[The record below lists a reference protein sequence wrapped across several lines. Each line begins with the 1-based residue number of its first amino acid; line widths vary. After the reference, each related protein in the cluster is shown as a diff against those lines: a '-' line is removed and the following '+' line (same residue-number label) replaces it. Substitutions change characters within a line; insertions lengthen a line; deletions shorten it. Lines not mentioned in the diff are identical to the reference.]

1 MTPKIKKGKPYQKAS
16 PIKSKDIKIIVIDS
30 FKRDKKKQ
38 EVKKKGTKKQ
48 LSKLQKF
55 QTQMIPQNNVDQIRL
70 QHISSKI
77 QQNYRTQNQSYLL
90 KIKNLYDQYKSLI
103 LKYTLLTELDDFT
116 NCHDFLR
123 KTIINT
129 FINQI
134 KQSFDFQNKIQFQV
148 ISIDQLI
155 SIQLKINAQT
165 QQLELYNLLKPVFR
179 TKTVDQAYIK
189 LKIMMQQRNILK
201 KLEEKNQAFESL
213 KEQSLEK
220 CFDNEIG
227 DLHFS
232 ALNYTELL
240 ETQQKQELIQ
250 NAKAKQDQPLI
261 LDSFFKNSN
270 LQNPKQQIN
279 SIRQFLLKPIAKQQM
294 EISKISIK
302 SRNQSKESCN
312 SRNDQYFMPFQ
323 SNIQKQKAM
332 PYQNLI
338 QEFRQQNKQIFQ
350 PNVNQKVS
358 RIQSMNTSFELPFD
372 LESQTSCTPAN
383 AKKTMLVQNRPNN
396 KIGFEGGCRDIDKYS
411 YNSRKEIQN
420 PNISVNRNDINQS
433 QLYNYQNRSVDF
445 SRQLGFSN
453 LYNSKIFNGNNNQI
467 NLNNNNNNN
476 LQFSKI
482 QSLHASTIVNDWL
495 CESPQ
500 NRLILQQQNMFQQY
514 NWIIFTN
521 ENSNMRFNRQIN
533 IQNLKLLNVQIDSNF
548 FDDYEYILLS
558 DKFKILIMEQKDLV
572 CPETHMRLGKG
583 DEKGAIQSLIN
594 KMKLQMQQ
602 FMLQYNSRQVIVL
615 IQYQHQFFLRMLI
628 EYIFPQLGQ
637 LQEQYKIT
645 PFYQIEELQ
654 EIIFDLIQNQ
664 ENIRYDRLIKV
675 PNDLN
680 KFRSKIQNIEFSNL
694 VTMRCLNQ
702 LYQTLVQQLTN

>member
-1 MTPKIKKGKPYQKAS
+1 MTPKLKRRKPQKRAS
-16 PIKSKDIKIIVIDS
+16 PIQSKDIKVIVIDS
-30 FKRDKKKQ
+30 TKRDKKKQ
-38 EVKKKGTKKQ
+38 EVKKKATKKQ

-55 QTQMIPQNNVDQIRL
+55 QAQMIPQNNVDQIRL

-116 NCHDFLR
+116 FTLDLLR

-134 KQSFDFQNKIQFQV
+134 KQSFNFQKKIPIQM
-148 ISIDQLI
+148 IAIDQMI
-155 SIQLKINAQT
+155 STSQKNNTQTYQQEIQS
-165 QQLELYNLLKPVFR
+165 LLKPIFR
-179 TKTVDQAYIK
+179 PETIDQPYIK
-189 LKIMMQQRNILK
+189 LKIMMQQRNIQK
-201 KLEEKNQAFESL
+201 KLEEKNQLFQNL
-213 KEQSLEK
+213 KDQSLQNG
-220 CFDNEIG
+220 FDNEMG

-232 ALNYTELL
+232 SLNYGELL
-240 ETQQKQELIQ
+240 EAQLKQELIE
-250 NAKAKQDQPLI
+250 NAKSRQTEFLN
-261 LDSFFKNSN
+261 LDGFFKNQN
-270 LQNPKQQIN
+270 IQNPKQQIN
-279 SIRQFLLKPIAKQQM
+279 SIRQFLIKPIAKQQM
-294 EISKISIK
+294 EISKISVK
-302 SRNQSKESCN
+302 SRNQSKESCF
-312 SRNDQYFMPFQ
+312 SRNDQYFTPFQ
-323 SNIQKQKAM
+323 SNMLQLKGM
-332 PYQNLI
+332 PYQNQDIKL
-338 QEFRQQNKQIFQ
+338 QNKQNYL
-350 PNVNQKVS
+350 PNLQAHMS
-358 RIQSMNTSFELPFD
+358 RIQNLNTSFELPFE

-383 AKKTMLVQNRPNN
+383 AKKTMLVQNRPIN
-396 KIGFEGGCRDIDKYS
+396 KISCEGGCREIDKYS
-411 YNSRKEIQN
+411 YNSRKQIQN
-420 PNISVNRNDINQS
+420 PNLSVNRNDINQS
-433 QLYNYQNRSVDF
+433 QLFNYQNRSVDF
-445 SRQLGFSN
+445 GRQLGFSN
-453 LYNSKIFNGNNNQI
+453 LYNSKMFNTNNNQI
-467 NLNNNNNNN
+467 NVNNNNN

-495 CESPQ
+495 SESSQ
-500 NRLILQQQNMFQQY
+500 SRLVLQQQHIFQQY

-521 ENSNMRFNRQIN
+521 ENSNMRFSRQIN
-533 IQNLKLLNVQIDSNF
+533 IQNLKLLCVQIDSNF

-572 CPETHMRLGKG
+572 SPEMHMRLGKG
-583 DEKGAIQSLIN
+583 DEKGAIQALIN
-594 KMKLQMQQ
+594 KMKIQMQQ

-654 EIIFDLIQNQ
+654 EIIFDLIQTQ
-664 ENIRYDRLIKV
+664 ENIRYDKLIKV

>member
-1 MTPKIKKGKPYQKAS
+1 MTPQPRKRKPQKKDS
-16 PIKSKDIKIIVIDS
+16 PIQNKDIKIVVVDS
-30 FKRDKKKQ
+30 LNRNQKKQ
-38 EVKKKGTKKQ
+38 EVKKKGTKVQ

-55 QTQMIPQNNVDQIRL
+55 QAQLIPQNNMDQIRL
-70 QHISSKI
+70 KHISSKI

-90 KIKNLYDQYKSLI
+90 KIKNQYDQYKSLI
-103 LKYTLLTELDDFT
+103 LKYTLLTELDDFSLA
-116 NCHDFLR
+116 NDILR

-134 KQSFDFQNKIQFQV
+134 KSSFDFQNHSTLQLIAIDQM
-148 ISIDQLI
+148 ISISQKNNDQT
-155 SIQLKINAQT
+155 K
-165 QQLELYNLLKPVFR
+165 QLEIQNLIRPILKS
-179 TKTVDQAYIK
+179 KILDQAYIK
-189 LKIMMQQRNILK
+189 LKIMMQQRNIQK
-201 KLEEKNQAFESL
+201 KLEEKNNLFQNL
-213 KEQSLEK
+213 KESSLQS
-220 CFDNEIG
+220 CFDNEMG

-232 ALNYTELL
+232 ALNYAELL
-240 ETQQKQELIQ
+240 ETQQKHELIE
-250 NAKAKQDQPLI
+250 NAKAQQVKPIIFDG
-261 LDSFFKNSN
+261 FFKNSN

-279 SIRQFLLKPIAKQQM
+279 SIRQFLIRPNAKQYM
-294 EISKISIK
+294 EISKVSQK
-302 SRNQSKESCN
+302 SRNQSKESCY
-312 SRNDQYFMPFQ
+312 SKNDQYVTPFQ
-323 SNIQKQKAM
+323 SNIMQLKSL
-332 PYQNLI
+332 PLRNLN
-338 QEFRQQNKQIFQ
+338 QDVKFQNKQNFQ
-350 PNVNQKVS
+350 QNLNAQLS
-358 RIQSMNTSFELPFD
+358 RIQNMNSTFDLPFD
-372 LESQTSCTPAN
+372 LESQASCTPLN
-383 AKKTMLVQNRPNN
+383 AKKTMLVSNRPVN
-396 KIGFEGGCRDIDKYS
+396 KIGFEGGCREIDKYS
-411 YNSRKEIQN
+411 YNSRKQINN
-420 PNISVNRNDINQS
+420 PNLSVNKNEINQS
-433 QLYNYQNRSVDF
+433 QLFAYQNRSVDF

-453 LYNSKIFNGNNNQI
+453 LYNSKMFNVNSNQTNPNNY
-467 NLNNNNNNN
+467 
-476 LQFSKI
+476 LQYSKI

-495 CESPQ
+495 SESSQ
-500 NRLILQQQNMFQQY
+500 SRLVLQQQHTSQQY

-533 IQNLKLLNVQIDSNF
+533 IQNLKLLCVQIDSNF
-548 FDDYEYILLS
+548 FDDFECILLS

-572 CPETHMRLGKG
+572 TPEMHMRLDKG
-583 DEKGAIQSLIN
+583 DEKGAIQALIN
-594 KMKLQMQQ
+594 KMKIQMQQ

-664 ENIRYDRLIKV
+664 EDIRYDRLIKV

>member
-1 MTPKIKKGKPYQKAS
+1 MTPKPKKRKPQKKAS
-16 PIKSKDIKIIVIDS
+16 PIQSKDIKIIVIDS
-30 FKRDKKKQ
+30 SKRDKKKQ

-55 QTQMIPQNNVDQIRL
+55 QAQMIPQNNVDQIRL

-90 KIKNLYDQYKSLI
+90 KVKNLYDQYKSLI

-116 NCHDFLR
+116 FALDLLR

-129 FINQI
+129 FISQI
-134 KQSFDFQNKIQFQV
+134 QQSFNFQKKSPIQIIAIDQM
-148 ISIDQLI
+148 ISISQKNHAQI
-155 SIQLKINAQT
+155 YQEEIQT
-165 QQLELYNLLKPVFR
+165 LLKPIF
-179 TKTVDQAYIK
+179 KSKNVDQAYIR

-201 KLEEKNQAFESL
+201 KLEEKNQLFQNL
-213 KEQSLEK
+213 KDQSLQN
-220 CFDNEIG
+220 CFDNEMG

-232 ALNYTELL
+232 ALNYGELL
-240 ETQQKQELIQ
+240 EAQQKQELIED
-250 NAKAKQDQPLI
+250 AKTRQSQPLI
-261 LDSFFKNSN
+261 LDGFFKNSN
-270 LQNPKQQIN
+270 LQNPKQQVN
-279 SIRQFLLKPIAKQQM
+279 SIRQFLIKPTAKQQM
-294 EISKISIK
+294 EISKISAR
-302 SRNQSKESCN
+302 SRNQSKESCY
-312 SRNDQYFMPFQ
+312 SRNDQYFTPFQ
-323 SNIQKQKAM
+323 SNILQLKSM
-332 PYQNLI
+332 PYQNQNQDVKL
-338 QEFRQQNKQIFQ
+338 QNKSSYL
-350 PNVNQKVS
+350 PNLQAHMS
-358 RIQSMNTSFELPFD
+358 RISNMNTSFELPFE

-383 AKKTMLVQNRPNN
+383 AKKTMLVQNRPAN
-396 KIGFEGGCRDIDKYS
+396 KIGCEGGCREIDKYS
-411 YNSRKEIQN
+411 YNSRKQIQN
-420 PNISVNRNDINQS
+420 PNLSVNRNDINQS
-433 QLYNYQNRSVDF
+433 QLFNYQNRSVDF
-445 SRQLGFSN
+445 GRSLGFSN
-453 LYNSKIFNGNNNQI
+453 LYNSKMFNANNNQMSV
-467 NLNNNNNNN
+467 NNNNN

-495 CESPQ
+495 SESSQ
-500 NRLILQQQNMFQQY
+500 SRLVLQQQHMFQQY

-521 ENSNMRFNRQIN
+521 ENSNMRFSRQIN
-533 IQNLKLLNVQIDSNF
+533 IQNLKLLCVQIDSNF
-548 FDDYEYILLS
+548 FDDYECILLS

-572 CPETHMRLGKG
+572 SPEMHMRLGKG
-583 DEKGAIQSLIN
+583 DEKGAIQALIN
-594 KMKLQMQQ
+594 KMKIQMQQ

-654 EIIFDLIQNQ
+654 EIIFDLIQTQ

>member
-1 MTPKIKKGKPYQKAS
+1 MTPKVRKGKPHKKAS

-30 FKRDKKKQ
+30 FKREQKKQ

-55 QTQMIPQNNVDQIRL
+55 QAQLIPQNNVDQIRL

-90 KIKNLYDQYKSLI
+90 KIKNQYDQYQSLI
-103 LKYTLLTELDDFT
+103 LKYTLLTELDDF
-116 NCHDFLR
+116 CHTHDLLR

-134 KQSFDFQNKIQFQV
+134 KLSFNFQNKNQFQV
-148 ISIDQLI
+148 ITIDQMI
-155 SIQLKINAQT
+155 SIQLKINAQSY
-165 QQLELYNLLKPVFR
+165 QLELYNLLKPIFR
-179 TKTVDQAYIK
+179 SKTVDQAFIK
-189 LKIMMQQRNILK
+189 LKIMLQQRYIKK
-201 KLEEKNQAFESL
+201 KLEEKHQVFESL

-220 CFDNEIG
+220 CFDNEMG
-227 DLHFS
+227 NLHFS
-232 ALNYTELL
+232 SLNYAQLL
-240 ETQQKQELIQ
+240 EIQQKQELIQ

-270 LQNPKQQIN
+270 LQNPKQQLS
-279 SIRQFLLKPIAKQQM
+279 SIRQFLIKPIAKQQI
-294 EISKISIK
+294 EISKISVK
-302 SRNQSKESCN
+302 SRNQSKESCY
-312 SRNDQYFMPFQ
+312 SRNESYLMPFQ
-323 SNIQKQKAM
+323 SNIQNKKAQ

-338 QEFRQQNKQIFQ
+338 QEFRQQNKQVFQ
-350 PNVNQKVS
+350 PNVNQKLS
-358 RIQSMNTSFELPFD
+358 RAQSMNTSFELPFD
-372 LESQTSCTPAN
+372 FESQTSCTPAN
-383 AKKTMLVQNRPNN
+383 AKKTMLVQNGQNN
-396 KIGFEGGCRDIDKYS
+396 KIGFEVGCREIDKYS
-411 YNSRKEIQN
+411 YNSRKQVRN
-420 PNISVNRNDINQS
+420 PNISVNRNDFNQS
-433 QLYNYQNRSVDF
+433 QQFNYHNRSVDF
-445 SRQLGFSN
+445 SRQLGLSN
-453 LYNSKIFNGNNNQI
+453 LYNSKMFNVNNSQVNGNS
-467 NLNNNNNNN
+467 N
-476 LQFSKI
+476 LQFSKV
-482 QSLHASTIVNDWL
+482 QSQNANNDWL
-495 CESPQ
+495 IESPQ
-500 NRLILQQQNMFQQY
+500 GRSVLQSQNTWQQY

-521 ENSNMRFNRQIN
+521 ENSNLRFNRQIN
-533 IQNLKLLNVQIDSNF
+533 IQNLKLLNVSIESTF
-548 FDDYEYILLS
+548 FDDFEYILLS

-583 DEKGAIQSLIN
+583 DENGAIQAMIN
-594 KMKLQMQQ
+594 KMKLQMHQ

-637 LQEQYKIT
+637 LQEQYRIT

-654 EIIFDLIQNQ
+654 EIIFDLIQTQ

-675 PNDLN
+675 SNDLS